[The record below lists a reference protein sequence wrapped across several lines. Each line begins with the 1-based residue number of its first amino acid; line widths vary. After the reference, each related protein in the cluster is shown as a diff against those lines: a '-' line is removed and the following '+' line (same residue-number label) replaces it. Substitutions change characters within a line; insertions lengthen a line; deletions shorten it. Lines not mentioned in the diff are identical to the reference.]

1 VDQEVVPEE
10 EFLYLLALFNS
21 FVLDYYLRLRT
32 TSHVNIF
39 FLRELPIPMPDP
51 GLKAR
56 VVALAKKVEASLA
69 QNRADRAELEALIA
83 REVFHLTRCQFARVL
98 ATFRFGQVDRE
109 LLRLSLKVF

>member
-1 VDQEVVPEE
+1 MDQEVVPEE

-21 FVLDYYLRLRT
+21 FVLDYYIRLRT

-56 VVALAKKVEASLA
+56 VVALAKNWTYA
-69 QNRADRAELEALIA
+69 
-83 REVFHLTRCQFARVL
+83 VL
-98 ATFRFGQVDRE
+98 KIPDKMG
-109 LLRLSLKVF
+109 LR

>member
-51 GLKAR
+51 GPKAR

-69 QNRADRAELEALIA
+69 QNREDRAELEALIA

-109 LLRLSLKVF
+109 LLRLSLKGF